1 MPRRSYAP
9 ATRRPPTP
17 TSTTA
22 PQRAVQRQPQNGVM
36 AQPGPT
42 SIIDLQ
48 RLAGNRAVQAAVTTR
63 TTGKLPPRQ
72 QAAIPVQRLWSREEF
87 KSKTDAGFLAGRGK
101 TMKQLDKLLG
111 EFDEIKSSGGQLV
124 PGARQDRAINILH
137 EIVEDIDIWFTTHEG
152 DKSRSTKRIPG
163 LMKLQAD
170 ARKELA
176 DLTGIREKSREFLG
190 EKQEPVTRTE
200 NQFKSQMEGNFSSIL
215 SRLGPVF
222 SAAAPASGDTGE
234 IEIAVK
240 VPVDPSGVGYLGFRI
255 KASVERL
262 KKKAMKMRFELA
274 VVGGAKIGNVAEI
287 GGELGMYL
295 EAQGGTP
302 EKALELIS
310 YGVYRRFRESKVLPR
325 EMANFIW
332 GGSATAVGW
341 NRSEKWAAKVEKE
354 NFKDKSTFTPG
365 DSDESGAYVET
376 GGFAGV
382 KAKGGIGGVVDA
394 EGGGQF
400 STGQKYD
407 HDSVKGLK
415 SRHGGEL
422 GKALKAPAIRGAQHH
437 LGESVHHL
445 EFGFSATGGPFAGA
459 LKVGIDWSTQMR
471 NAGAA
476 HLQAVK
482 VGLEASASLPMEQL
496 VAGGLGGYA
505 TAIGA
510 SVARGIRAAATGA
523 STDKNTASQ
532 NVGEII
538 GGCENGATA
547 ITQLAQVPKEAFVP
561 KFESGQPPPGF
572 AAPVDLKLSIQG
584 MYDFFEK
591 KWVFEFKLEY
601 IKNINVNAGVFEM
614 KVKQGQRLLRVVY
627 DGGTWAVD

>member
-1 MPRRSYAP
+1 MPRRSFAP
-9 ATRRPPTP
+9 AKRRTP
-17 TSTTA
+17 QPISA
-22 PQRAVQRQPQNGVM
+22 AVPQKAVQRQPQSAVT
-36 AQPGPT
+36 AAPDTT
-42 SIIDLQ
+42 SLMGLQ
-48 RLAGNRAVQAAVTTR
+48 RLAGNRAVQAAVTSTNTVPAPKHVR
-63 TTGKLPPRQ
+63 RPL
-72 QAAIPVQRLWSREEF
+72 PVQRLWSREEF
-87 KSKTDAGFLAGRGK
+87 KTKTNAGFLAGRGK
-101 TMKQLDKLLG
+101 TMKQIDTLMG
-111 EFDEIKSSGGQLV
+111 EFDEIKKTGGQLH
-124 PGARQDRAINILH
+124 PGSKQDRAINILH
-137 EIVEDIDIWFTTHEG
+137 EIVEDIDLWFQTHEG

-170 ARKELA
+170 AKKELTE
-176 DLTGIREKSREFLG
+176 LTEIRDKGREFLG
-190 EKQEPVTRTE
+190 ETQEPITRTE

-215 SRLGPVF
+215 TKLAPVF

-234 IEIAVK
+234 IEVAVK

-262 KKKAMKMRFELA
+262 KKKSMKMRFELA
-274 VVGGAKIGNVAEI
+274 VVGGGKIGNVAEI

-295 EAQGGTP
+295 ESQGATP
-302 EKALELIS
+302 EQALELIS

-365 DSDESGAYVET
+365 DSDQAGAYVET
-376 GGFAGV
+376 GGLAGV

-415 SRHGGEL
+415 SKWGGKL
-422 GKALKAPAIRGAQHH
+422 GEAQKAPSVRGAQHH

-459 LKVGIDWSTQMR
+459 LKVGIDWSTQQR
-471 NAGAA
+471 NKGAA
-476 HLQAVK
+476 KLQAVK
-482 VGLEASASLPMEQL
+482 VGLEASASIPMNEL
-496 VAGGLGGYA
+496 VLGGIGGYA
-505 TAIGA
+505 ASIGS
-510 SVARGIRAAATGA
+510 SVAKGIRAAALGA
-523 STDKNTASQ
+523 SNDKNTTSQ
-532 NVGEII
+532 NVGEVI

-547 ITQLAQVPKEAFVP
+547 ITQISGVPKEAFVP

-614 KVKQGQRLLRVVY
+614 KVKQGQRLLRVMY
-627 DGGTWAVD
+627 DGGTWTVD

>member
-1 MPRRSYAP
+1 MA
-9 ATRRPPTP
+9 ATPETGGL
-17 TSTTA
+17 
-22 PQRAVQRQPQNGVM
+22 V
-36 AQPGPT
+36 
-42 SIIDLQ
+42 DLQ
-48 RLAGNRAVQAAVTTR
+48 RLAGNRAVQAAITTVNPPPVR
-63 TTGKLPPRQ
+63 PRQ
-72 QAAIPVQRLWSREEF
+72 ATPVQRLWSRTEF
-87 KSKTDAGFLAGRGK
+87 KEKTNAGFLAGRGK
-101 TMKQLDKLLG
+101 TMKQIDALLG
-111 EFDEIKSSGGQLV
+111 EYDEIKSSGGQLT
-124 PGARQDRAINILH
+124 PGSKQDRAINILH
-137 EIVEDIDIWFTTHEG
+137 EIVEDIDIWFSTHEG

-163 LMKLQAD
+163 LVKLQTD
-170 ARKELA
+170 ARKEAA
-176 DLTGIREKSREFLG
+176 DLTAIRAKSREFMGQKEEL
-190 EKQEPVTRTE
+190 VTRTE
-200 NQFKSQMEGNFSSIL
+200 NQFKTQMEGNFSSIL
-215 SRLGPVF
+215 TKLGPVF

-240 VPVDPSGVGYLGFRI
+240 VPVDPSGTGYLGFRI

-302 EKALELIS
+302 EQALELVS
-310 YGVYRRFRESKVLPR
+310 YGVYRRFRESSVLPR

-332 GGSATAVGW
+332 GGSGTAVGW

-354 NFKDKSTFTPG
+354 NFKDKATFTPG
-365 DSDESGAYVET
+365 DSDTAGAYVET
-376 GGFAGV
+376 GGLAGV

-407 HDSVKGLK
+407 YSSVKGLK
-415 SRHGGEL
+415 SKHGEEL
-422 GKALKAPAIRGAQHH
+422 GKAMKAPAVRGAQHH
-437 LGESVHHL
+437 LGESMHHL

-471 NAGAA
+471 NKGAA
-476 HLQAVK
+476 RLQAVK

-523 STDKNTASQ
+523 SSDKNTASQ
-532 NVGEII
+532 NVGEIV

-547 ITQLAQVPKEAFVP
+547 ITQIAHVPKEAFVP

-572 AAPVDLKLSIQG
+572 AAPVDLKLSVQG
-584 MYDFFEK
+584 LYDFFEK

-614 KVKQGQRLLRVVY
+614 KVKQGQRLLRVTY
-627 DGGTWAVD
+627 DGGEWIVD